1 MLVMWATKYPAYP
14 LGKLVCPQQ
23 TVWFDDLALAVY
35 PLGLYGV
42 KPRAPLGQQATHDPH
57 SASALLDFSVVP
69 AEPTPD
75 LPGDVPARVVP
86 DEEQALLS
94 GRFELLR
101 APLEKAG
108 GYGTHG
114 PAVDESQP
122 RLVDLWQVE
131 SVAAD
136 GLRLGIVFGDRP
148 LDETKGLSLLGEAAQ
163 GGQGHPAPPALIL
176 ETHRPL
182 GVGLRHCHQS
192 VAPAFFLSYKGSGEV
207 IQRVSLSATLL
218 REGEP
223 GW

>member
-14 LGKLVCPQQ
+14 LGKPVCPQQ
-23 TVWFDDLALAVY
+23 SVWFDDLALAVY

-69 AEPTPD
+69 SETTPD

-136 GLRLGIVFGDRP
+136 GLRLGGSSLATDRWMRRRGFP
-148 LDETKGLSLLGEAAQ
+148 SSEKLLKAGKATR
-163 GGQGHPAPPALIL
+163 L
-176 ETHRPL
+176 
-182 GVGLRHCHQS
+182 HQHS
-192 VAPAFFLSYKGSGEV
+192 SSKPIAHSGSG
-207 IQRVSLSATLL
+207 SATAISRSRLL
-218 REGEP
+218 FFFRTRGL
-223 GW
+223 GR